1 MAKALVFSGAECPV
15 CKTVSGYGMLES
27 LGEIGEHAMKTIQGA
42 AIGAGAVIATDMVIP
57 KILPTLSGTLRTILQ
72 GGIVILGSYALKD
85 KNPELATGIA
95 VGGGAVIAYK
105 LLGSLLKLPMAGLSE
120 VGAVMP
126 EEISAVMPEE
136 ISAVMPEEV
145 SGLGEDNVEYV
156 LGEQDEIV
164 IS

>member
-15 CKTVSGYGMLES
+15 CKPVSGYGMLES

-57 KILPTLSGTLRTILQ
+57 KILPTLSGTLKTILQ

-105 LLGSLLKLPMAGLSE
+105 LLGSLLKLPMAGLSG
-120 VGAVMP
+120 VG
-126 EEISAVMPEE
+126 AVMPEE

-145 SGLGEDNVEYV
+145 SGLGEDNAEYV